1 MKNSNNSMLMSGPI
15 EVLIKTKWYK
25 ANAAISE
32 HYRGISLDEEQP
44 DGLWQVRKKNTKLKC
59 LSARCK
65 VYKSLDKYGFI

>member
-32 HYRGISLDEEQP
+32 HYLGISLDEDQP
-44 DGLWQVRKKNTKLKC
+44 DGLWQVSKKTIL
-59 LSARCK
+59 
-65 VYKSLDKYGFI
+65 

>member
-32 HYRGISLDEEQP
+32 HYLGISLDEDQP
-44 DGLWQVRKKNTKLKC
+44 DGLWQVSKKHSIVTILNFFQ
-59 LSARCK
+59 SHARC
-65 VYKSLDKYGFI
+65 IIR